1 MSDELDVG
9 NLGVNL
15 TLNTSAFDSKAP
27 RVNSSLKQIEANLKG
42 LSASNKNLEKSFR
55 SSASSISGFV
65 IKANLAKAA
74 IVNVRDVFLSF
85 PASILK
91 STGEFER
98 LTKLMEG
105 LRTETD
111 LTRRQLGAMKD
122 TDFVITMSQNV
133 PFEITAVQDAFVKLK
148 TAGIDPTNGSLQALI
163 DSVAKYGG
171 NSDVL
176 KRASIAIQQMSGK
189 GVISMEE
196 LRQQLGEAVPDA
208 MKLMAYSMG
217 MELGEFVNKVSR
229 GTVEST
235 NAINN
240 MFREMQIRNSGSAE
254 ALMNTWTGL
263 MSRLETQWKLFQKR
277 VGEGGFADSMKEE
290 VSAFID
296 DLSGSKFDS
305 AIDKFTSLTKVATGA
320 VGVVRELLT
329 NYNDFIVNAA
339 MGMAAYKGVSLLTR
353 QRSSEEKSAAA
364 QNNIFSRLNALGDS
378 HRSKQ
383 LESLSGIKSGQEDEL
398 MMLREQLAE
407 KKRIASQEIESE
419 RAKYAEIAQQK
430 QKGLEYSRNNARNEV
445 AAREQRAAQE
455 LAVEQKALADLEAL
469 LAKKRAAYSEY
480 TQHIR
485 NTGGKTPYTKQVISG
500 ENEDLRSLSR
510 QVQKQREV
518 VSAKQQ
524 GVVASRQMTAAQ
536 REEIAERERDI
547 AVLQRQAQAQATA
560 SAETRAAIAALND
573 QIEKKKEDI
582 SKTNA
587 LIVKT
592 NETAKA
598 TNILAGAKQYLASQI
613 SQAWS
618 NAKMMLGSLAGMGV
632 QMAAL
637 SAAIYVV
644 NAAWSAFSDWLDVV
658 VNKEEKLAEVHD
670 RVRRGLGS
678 KEDLESLKAG
688 KDRDEK
694 ILAYE
699 GRGILDDLG
708 SFATLDWG
716 SMDAWGG
723 AYKKE
728 AAAARKRL
736 ETINSDIQALE
747 NRNEETK
754 LRSRVD
760 EALRE
765 AESAYK
771 KVRVENADRLNN
783 LTNEAWLKAN
793 GMTIKQGKEERDKLL
808 ASVGDQF
815 QQTEIYKRLQSEF
828 SKLRDSS
835 NANEK
840 VAGYEFFEEIK
851 RYTTTQGR
859 LNASGELQS
868 IDGKKKKT
876 GTEAVQKDN
885 FQAWID
891 QIRVQAVSLEAEN
904 KALAAGVDE
913 YVSIQ
918 EQAAAAINK
927 KIALGAWDTKVRND
941 KGKAVG
947 LHKFGGNSRGE
958 FSAAEQAK
966 YNSAVEAQAEL
977 LRQKTLNSVL
987 ESSAK
992 KLREVREVLNETFV
1006 EVDGE
1011 FQKHSTGIQSILKNY
1026 AALQTKGMALNDSE
1040 KALLETRKN
1049 LTVAYQAAI
1058 DASSEL
1064 VEIEDEM
1071 KERELDNIDDT
1082 DTRNRA
1088 MYDRRVKEIN
1098 DTYKLRVESIN
1109 KVLTELEAANQTET
1123 AQYQEMVNVK
1133 SAIDKTYYAG
1143 LRNLNEKHAK
1153 DTETEMEKLVNQWND
1168 MSGQMKSASA
1178 NWANDFVDMTVEAF
1192 NTGKIEWC
1200 SFLTSML
1207 TDMNRILIQKTWGGL
1222 IGGIFDSIGQQAG
1235 SALSEFA
1242 SPAGNYLRSLFG
1254 FHTDAQQTGT
1264 GVIAN
1269 TIGSGVG
1276 SAIGSVTTQDPSAA
1290 VSQMGSVA
1298 SVVTSNLN
1306 TLSTGLL
1313 ASTGGLSQ
1321 MTSGVV
1327 QGTQQFGLLNTGM
1340 SVLGIA
1346 TQAASTVEETAS
1358 LTTTAALT
1366 ELSVAATTAA
1376 SSLMSLSA
1384 SSTASSAES
1393 SSGGLFGGLSSLFSF
1408 AKGGVMSSVGS
1419 LPLKKYAFGGVA
1431 NNPQM
1436 AIFGEGSMNEA
1447 FVPLPDGRSIPVTF
1461 ANTAPVTGA
1470 GTVNAPVYINI
1481 EVNNTSDGRSSQQ
1494 QQVSSGDMSKSWGVI
1509 ANKVKGLV
1517 IQEINTQKRP
1527 GGLLY
1532 GGK

>member
-1 MSDELDVG
+1 MSGELDVG
-9 NLGVNL
+9 NLGINL
-15 TLNTSAFDSKAP
+15 TLDTSAFDSRTS

-42 LSASNKNLEKSFR
+42 VSASNKNLERAFR
-55 SSASSISGFV
+55 FSASSMSGFV
-65 IKANLAKAA
+65 MKANLAKAA

-122 TDFVITMSQNV
+122 TNFVITMSQNV

-176 KRASIAIQQMSGK
+176 KRASIAIQQMAGK

-208 MKLMAYSMG
+208 MKLMAYSMSMG
-217 MELGEFVNKVSR
+217 LGEFVNKVSR

-254 ALMNTWTGL
+254 VLMNTWTGL

-339 MGMAAYKGVSLLTR
+339 MGMAAYKGVSMLTR

-364 QNNIFSRLNALGDS
+364 QNNIFSRLNAMGND

-383 LESLSGIKSGQEDEL
+383 LESLSDIKRGQEDEL
-398 MMLREQLAE
+398 MMLRAQLEE

-419 RAKYAEIAQQK
+419 RAKYTEIAQQK
-430 QKGLEYSRNNARNEV
+430 QKGLEYSRSSARNEV

-485 NTGGKTPYTKQVISG
+485 NTGGKTPYTKQVISS

-536 REEIAERERDI
+536 REEIAERERDV
-547 AVLQRQAQAQATA
+547 AALQRQAQAQATA
-560 SAETRAAIAALND
+560 SAETRAAIAALNS

-618 NAKMMLGSLAGMGV
+618 NAKMMMGSLASMGV

-688 KDRDEK
+688 KDRDER
-694 ILAYE
+694 ILSYE
-699 GRGILDDLG
+699 GRSVWDDLR

-716 SMDAWGG
+716 SADAWGG
-723 AYKKE
+723 AYEKE
-728 AAAARKRL
+728 AAAARRRL
-736 ETINSDIQALE
+736 ETINSDIKALE

-783 LTNEAWLKAN
+783 LTNEVWLKAN
-793 GMTIKQGKEERDKLL
+793 GMTVKQGKEERDKLL

-815 QQTEIYKRLQSEF
+815 QQTETYKKLQSEF
-828 SKLRDSS
+828 SKLRDSN

-840 VAGYEFFEEIK
+840 VAGYEFFEEVK
-851 RYTTTQGR
+851 RYTTERGR

-876 GTEAVQKDN
+876 GTVQKDN

-891 QIRVQAVSLEAEN
+891 QIRVQAASLEAEN

-918 EQAAAAINK
+918 KQAVAAINK
-927 KIALGAWDTKVRND
+927 KIASGAWDTKIRND

-947 LHKFGGNSRGE
+947 LHKFGGNSRDK
-958 FSAAEQAK
+958 FSAAERAK

-1011 FQKHSTGIQSILKNY
+1011 FQKHSVGIQSILKNY
-1026 AALQTKGMALNDSE
+1026 AALQTKSMALNDSE

-1088 MYDRRVKEIN
+1088 MYDRRIKEIN
-1098 DTYKLRVESIN
+1098 DTYKLRIESVN
-1109 KVLTELEAANQTET
+1109 KVLAELEAANQTET

-1143 LRNLNEKHAK
+1143 LQNLNEKHAK
-1153 DTETEMEKLVNQWND
+1153 ETETEMEKLVNQWNN

-1192 NTGKIEWC
+1192 NTGKIEWR

-1222 IGGIFDSIGQQAG
+1222 IGGIFDSIGQQVG

-1242 SPAGNYLRSLFG
+1242 SPAGDYLRNLFG
-1254 FHTDAQQTGT
+1254 FHTDTQQTGT

-1269 TIGSGVG
+1269 TLSGELG
-1276 SAIGSVTTQDPSAA
+1276 SAIGSVTAQDPSVA

-1306 TLSTGLL
+1306 TLSTGLM

-1384 SSTASSAES
+1384 SSFANSAES
-1393 SSGGLFGGLSSLFSF
+1393 SSVGLFSSFGSLFGF
-1408 AKGGVMSSVGS
+1408 AKGGVMSSGGS

-1461 ANTAPVTGA
+1461 TNTAPVSGA
-1470 GTVNAPVYINI
+1470 GAVNAPVYINI